1 MEKISYAE
9 FRNAM
14 FKFNEEHPDGK
25 STLHGVIVFTKDSFN
40 KPYTETERSYR
51 VSNDNKGFQHGKISN
66 SIWADCLDGKDLG
79 VRLDWYMYDAG
90 WKVDYCYLE
99 ESENNLT

>member
-1 MEKISYAE
+1 MKKITYTE
-9 FRNAM
+9 LKDAM
-14 FKFNEEHPDGK
+14 YNFNDEHSDGK
-25 STLHGVIVFTKDSFN
+25 ASLYGVIVFTENSFD

-66 SIWADCLDGKDLG
+66 SIYGNCLDNKDLG
-79 VRLDWYMYDAG
+79 VRLDWYMHEG

-99 ESENNLT
+99 EAKA